1 MHHNPWTACGTWGCP
16 ERARLCPLWT
26 FVVSLLRCCG
36 VLAHRVRS
44 RLLSPKSSGHCHD
57 GILKLW
63 NTRLGPPSV
72 HPPPP
77 GGPAGVS
84 PSCLHGLDQRRI
96 GGGPFLWGEQCLHLP
111 RTLSEVRPRTPR
123 RLQAGSGSGSE
134 NAAMGGNC
142 PDVCSL
148 VSVKPPASWGAS
160 LAPSGRSSNVP
171 VTSGVPSS
179 HGLTSQAAQL
189 PRPQAVF
196 HLEAVLRAFSV
207 FGYKSRLPSN

>member
-1 MHHNPWTACGTWGCP
+1 MTG
-16 ERARLCPLWT
+16 
-26 FVVSLLRCCG
+26 SL
-36 VLAHRVRS
+36 
-44 RLLSPKSSGHCHD
+44 SSGTSDSGH
-57 GILKLW
+57 
-63 NTRLGPPSV
+63 RLSTLLPREDR
-72 HPPPP
+72 
-77 GGPAGVS
+77 PACPRLVS
-84 PSCLHGLDQRRI
+84 TGWTSARI